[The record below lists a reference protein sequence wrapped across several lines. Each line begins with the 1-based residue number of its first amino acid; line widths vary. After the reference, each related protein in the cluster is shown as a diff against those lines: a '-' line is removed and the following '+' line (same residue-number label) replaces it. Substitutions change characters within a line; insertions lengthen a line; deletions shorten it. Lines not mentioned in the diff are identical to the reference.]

1 MTEFDPLDPATGAA
15 PAEKPTDAR
24 RTRGI
29 RFSDSEWEEVKTA
42 AERPGMPVA
51 EFVRDRILEIAR
63 GGAAADSAA
72 IPSELAPLIERTFRY
87 VYMLATLRRDELVRE
102 GRGDKMEKL
111 VKPPGSCRNR
121 LLSVERAGPSS
132 LPPIASLSPQDCRA
146 CKPFEETLEATC
158 PTQSSILG
166 RVIGRTAPIEVSSR
180 MPLRKQFEG
189 STERTTSF
197 TRHRGISHSTRIPRA
212 CPEARPSRTP
222 SSARSKN
229 ARYSF
234 PI

>member
-111 VKPPGSCRNR
+111 VKAARELQESLVVG
-121 LLSVERAGPSS
+121 RAGRPI
-132 LPPIASLSPQDCRA
+132 LPATDRQPIA
-146 CKPFEETLEATC
+146 
-158 PTQSSILG
+158 
-166 RVIGRTAPIEVSSR
+166 
-180 MPLRKQFEG
+180 
-189 STERTTSF
+189 
-197 TRHRGISHSTRIPRA
+197 PRLPRLQA
-212 CPEARPSRTP
+212 V
-222 SSARSKN
+222 
-229 ARYSF
+229 
-234 PI
+234 